1 MIFMQKRKNLR
12 PTSGVDPVKERELAS
27 KKISAAQR
35 AQLLDGW
42 CTAGFMGAVAQREI

>member
-12 PTSGVDPVKERELAS
+12 PTSGVDPVKEREVAP
-27 KKISAAQR
+27 KKTSVAQS

-42 CTAGFMGAVAQREI
+42 RAGFMRVVAQREI